1 MKAHQRGITVHF
13 NDGTK
18 LSLSFPQQTENE
30 AAQRLKLDDV
40 LKKRYAMF
48 EAEDTLL
55 LIPFENVKY
64 LQLYPAPKDVP
75 GHTYIRDAS
84 LTS

>member
-1 MKAHQRGITVHF
+1 MVLCRADHVAPSRQ
-13 NDGTK
+13 
-18 LSLSFPQQTENE
+18 
-30 AAQRLKLDDV
+30 LDDV

-64 LQLYPAPKDVP
+64 LQIYPAPKDVP
-75 GHTYIRDAS
+75 GHTYIKDAT
-84 LTS
+84 LTG